1 MEKQFPFK
9 FVKAAAMTD
18 SVLHC
23 LCLIVIVSTLYA
35 LLWSI
40 SVRTKAESF
49 YLYQKLPGSKLD
61 SLNKKLRAELEQ
73 AQYRR
78 SSVPRKREQC

>member
-23 LCLIVIVSTLYA
+23 LCLIVIVSTLYV
-35 LLWSI
+35 LL
-40 SVRTKAESF
+40 
-49 YLYQKLPGSKLD
+49 
-61 SLNKKLRAELEQ
+61 
-73 AQYRR
+73 
-78 SSVPRKREQC
+78 